1 MKNLF
6 WFFRLCIT
14 KINGRVSKEFLHEGN
29 FGLQLLSLPASVS
42 LCVHVAVCLCV
53 YQSRACPHDNSPLV
67 EAKITKFGVEV
78 QKTLIKVPIAL
89 GVHLNAVKIPIVYE
103 VIDLDHQG

>member
-6 WFFRLCIT
+6 WFYRVCIT
-14 KINGRVSKEFLHEGN
+14 KINGRVSEEFLHEAN
-29 FGLQLLSLPASVS
+29 FGLQLFSLPASVS
-42 LCVHVAVCLCV
+42 PCVHVAVCLCV

-78 QKTLIKVPIAL
+78 QNTLIKCPYCFGGAS
-89 GVHLNAVKIPIVYE
+89 
-103 VIDLDHQG
+103 QCS